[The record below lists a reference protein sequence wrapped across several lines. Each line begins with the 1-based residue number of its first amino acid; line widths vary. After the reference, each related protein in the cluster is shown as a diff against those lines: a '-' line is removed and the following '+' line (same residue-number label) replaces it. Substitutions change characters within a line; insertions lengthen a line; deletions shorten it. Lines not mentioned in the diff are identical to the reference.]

1 MNRSRKEGT
10 PRGGARCP
18 YCKTFYRHGSMARAC
33 QKTFWCRYH
42 NAPGGLRKEF
52 MDAQLKTSICV
63 WFLLTP
69 LKENPQ
75 RRLRARA
82 MSLDACME
90 PLYRDLRRF
99 FAYSNSSFDAATK
112 PTMRLLYSLWAP
124 DVPVDITH
132 VAAVFSSLV
141 SDLRFRLGPFWAKC
155 SPEMRAPR
163 LWVGIE
169 RQLDGIY
176 DYCDPDGTED
186 YPHVEEVQPLYD
198 RLHAAIWP
206 SRPVPEMRLYLS
218 GERFWISART
228 KAEAREILR
237 AETGL
242 VGLPVKG
249 IALGERLSDGRT
261 AGELLSLA
269 GGKPGIIALA
279 Q

>member
-1 MNRSRKEGT
+1 MNRSKKGGT
-10 PRGGARCP
+10 PRGGACCP

-33 QKTFWCRYH
+33 QKTFKCRYH

-99 FAYSNSSFDAATK
+99 FGYSNSSFDAATK

-124 DVPVDITH
+124 DVSVDITH
-132 VAAVFSSLV
+132 VAAVFGSLV

-155 SPEMRAPR
+155 PPEMRAPR
-163 LWVGIE
+163 LWAGIE

-176 DYCDPDGTED
+176 DYCDPDGSED
-186 YPHVEEVQPLYD
+186 YPHVDEVQPLYD

-218 GERFWISART
+218 GERFWVAAQT

-237 AETGL
+237 TETGL
-242 VGLPVKG
+242 VNLPVKG

>member
-1 MNRSRKEGT
+1 M
-10 PRGGARCP
+10 
-18 YCKTFYRHGSMARAC
+18 
-33 QKTFWCRYH
+33 
-42 NAPGGLRKEF
+42 
-52 MDAQLKTSICV
+52 
-63 WFLLTP
+63 
-69 LKENPQ
+69 
-75 RRLRARA
+75 
-82 MSLDACME
+82 
-90 PLYRDLRRF
+90 
-99 FAYSNSSFDAATK
+99 
-112 PTMRLLYSLWAP
+112 
-124 DVPVDITH
+124 
-132 VAAVFSSLV
+132 AAVFSSLV

-155 SPEMRAPR
+155 PPEMRAPR
-163 LWVGIE
+163 LWAGIE
-169 RQLDGIY
+169 RQMDGIY

-186 YPHVEEVQPLYD
+186 YPHVDEVQPLYD

-218 GERFWISART
+218 GERFWISAQT

-237 AETGL
+237 VETGL

>member
-1 MNRSRKEGT
+1 MNRSKKGGT
-10 PRGGARCP
+10 SRGGARCP

-112 PTMRLLYSLWAP
+112 PTMRLLYGLWAP

-141 SDLRFRLGPFWAKC
+141 SDLRFRLGPFWTKC
-155 SPEMRAPR
+155 PPEMRAPR
-163 LWVGIE
+163 LWAGIE
-169 RQLDGIY
+169 RQMDGIY

-186 YPHVEEVQPLYD
+186 YPHVDEVQPLYD
-198 RLHAAIWP
+198 RIHAAIWP
-206 SRPVPEMRLYLS
+206 SRPAPEMRLYLS
-218 GERFWISART
+218 GERFWVCART

-237 AETGL
+237 VETGL

>member
-1 MNRSRKEGT
+1 
-10 PRGGARCP
+10 
-18 YCKTFYRHGSMARAC
+18 MARAC

-163 LWVGIE
+163 LWAGIE

-186 YPHVEEVQPLYD
+186 YPHVDEVQPLYD

-206 SRPVPEMRLYLS
+206 SRPAPEMRLYLS

-237 AETGL
+237 VETGL

>member
-82 MSLDACME
+82 ISLDACME

-163 LWVGIE
+163 LWAGIE

-206 SRPVPEMRLYLS
+206 SRPAPEMRLYLF

-242 VGLPVKG
+242 VGLTVKG

>member
-1 MNRSRKEGT
+1 MNRSKKGGT

-33 QKTFWCRYH
+33 QKTFKCRYH

-90 PLYRDLRRF
+90 LLYRDLRRF
-99 FAYSNSSFDAATK
+99 FGYSNSSFDAATK

-124 DVPVDITH
+124 DVSVDITH
-132 VAAVFSSLV
+132 VAAVFGSLV

-155 SPEMRAPR
+155 PPEMRAPR
-163 LWVGIE
+163 LWAGIE

-176 DYCDPDGTED
+176 DYCDPDGAED
-186 YPHVEEVQPLYD
+186 YPHVDEVQPLYD

-218 GERFWISART
+218 GERFWISAQT

-237 AETGL
+237 VETGL

>member
-1 MNRSRKEGT
+1 MNRSKKKGT

-163 LWVGIE
+163 LWAGIE

-206 SRPVPEMRLYLS
+206 SRPAPEMRLYLS

-242 VGLPVKG
+242 VGLTVKG

>member
-1 MNRSRKEGT
+1 MNRSKKGGT

-163 LWVGIE
+163 LWAGIE

-176 DYCDPDGTED
+176 DYCDPDGAED
-186 YPHVEEVQPLYD
+186 YPHVDEVQPLYD

-206 SRPVPEMRLYLS
+206 SRPAPEMRLYLS
-218 GERFWISART
+218 GERFWISAQT

-237 AETGL
+237 VETGL

>member
-163 LWVGIE
+163 LWAGIE

-176 DYCDPDGTED
+176 DYCGPDGTED

-206 SRPVPEMRLYLS
+206 SRPAPEMRLYLS

>member
-1 MNRSRKEGT
+1 MNRSKKGGT

-82 MSLDACME
+82 ISLDACME

-163 LWVGIE
+163 LWAGIE

-206 SRPVPEMRLYLS
+206 SRPAPEMRLYLS
-218 GERFWISART
+218 GERFWISAQT

-237 AETGL
+237 VETGL

>member
-63 WFLLTP
+63 WFLLTT

-163 LWVGIE
+163 LWAGID

-206 SRPVPEMRLYLS
+206 SRPAPEMRLYLS

-242 VGLPVKG
+242 VGLTVKG

>member
-1 MNRSRKEGT
+1 MNKSKKGGT

-90 PLYRDLRRF
+90 PLYRDLRHF

-163 LWVGIE
+163 LWAGIE

>member
-1 MNRSRKEGT
+1 MNKSKKGGT

-163 LWVGIE
+163 LWAGIE

-206 SRPVPEMRLYLS
+206 SRPAPEMRLYLS

-237 AETGL
+237 VETGL

>member
-1 MNRSRKEGT
+1 MNKSKKGARLG
-10 PRGGARCP
+10 GGARCP

-42 NAPGGLRKEF
+42 NAPGGLRKEI
-52 MDAQLKTSICV
+52 MDAQLKASICV
-63 WFLLTP
+63 WFLLAP

-99 FAYSNSSFDAATK
+99 FAYSDTAFDAATR
-112 PTMRLLYSLWAP
+112 PITRLLYSLWKPDAP
-124 DVPVDITH
+124 VNITH
-132 VAAVFSSLV
+132 VTAVFSSLV

-155 SPEMRAPR
+155 HPEMRAPR
-163 LWVGIE
+163 LWAGIE

-176 DYCDPDGTED
+176 DYCDPDGSED
-186 YPHVEEVQPLYD
+186 YPHVDDVQPLYD

-206 SRPVPEMRLYLS
+206 SRPAPEMRLYLS
-218 GERFWISART
+218 GERFWVAAQT

-237 AETGL
+237 TETGL
-242 VGLPVKG
+242 VNLPVKG

>member
-1 MNRSRKEGT
+1 MNRSKKGGT

-163 LWVGIE
+163 LWAGIE

-176 DYCDPDGTED
+176 DYCDPDGAED
-186 YPHVEEVQPLYD
+186 YPHVDEVQPLYD
-198 RLHAAIWP
+198 RIHAAIWP
-206 SRPVPEMRLYLS
+206 SRPAPEMRLYLS
-218 GERFWISART
+218 GERFWISAQT

-237 AETGL
+237 VETGL

>member
-1 MNRSRKEGT
+1 MNRSKKGGT
-10 PRGGARCP
+10 PRGWARCP

-33 QKTFWCRYH
+33 QKTFKCRYH
-42 NAPGGLRKEF
+42 NAPGGLRKEL

-99 FAYSNSSFDAATK
+99 FAYSDTAFDAATR
-112 PTMRLLYSLWAP
+112 PTMRLLYSLWTP
-124 DVPVDITH
+124 DAPVDITH
-132 VAAVFSSLV
+132 VTAVFSSLV
-141 SDLRFRLGPFWAKC
+141 SDLRFRLSPFWAKC
-155 SPEMRAPR
+155 PPEMRAPR
-163 LWVGIE
+163 LWAGIE
-169 RQLDGIY
+169 RQMDGIY

-186 YPHVEEVQPLYD
+186 YPHVDEVQPLYD

>member
-1 MNRSRKEGT
+1 MNRSRKDGT

-18 YCKTFYRHGSMARAC
+18 YCKTFYRHGSMDRAC

-163 LWVGIE
+163 LWAGIE

-186 YPHVEEVQPLYD
+186 YPHVDEVQPLYD

-206 SRPVPEMRLYLS
+206 SRPAPEMRLYLS

-242 VGLPVKG
+242 VGLTVKG